1 MNSQTLGAFP
11 AESGA
16 EPLTDRPTPVPR
28 PPSPEPR
35 DILNS
40 IGAVV
45 YEWDIVSDR
54 LTWGANVGEVLA
66 GLPTAALATGAALA
80 EMIASDSAV
89 SRFQAIRNS
98 EAVEGDQGTP
108 YRTHYNLVRPDGGT
122 ILVED
127 NGRWF
132 ADAGRRPVRAHGIL
146 RVAPRGHS
154 LVADT
159 SEFSRRD
166 PLTGALSRVQLVER
180 LNVLSAESTRTHAR
194 FAVMVAGIE
203 RLSEINRT
211 YGYDIADEVIAVV
224 AQRMQNTIRTTDLM
238 ARYSGGKFVLVLD
251 NSDAE
256 QSAIAIRRLLRAIS
270 EPVPT
275 SGEPVRAQLRVGA
288 ALAPRHGRN
297 PQILLQRA
305 EEAFEFACEAGGE
318 RYVVYRPGLTSKE
331 ARARA
336 IAISD
341 EIVAALNERRV
352 VLAYQRIQPT
362 SESRQPF
369 HEGLLRIRQA
379 DGTLLGPDA
388 VVPTAEKVGL
398 IGQLDNRAF
407 ELALRRLATEPT
419 IQISVNASAA
429 TMMEPDWVDRV
440 ADSLANYPGAAQR
453 LIVEITETVALADSD
468 NAARIF
474 ARLRKLGVRIAMD
487 DFGAGHTSFRNL
499 RALGVDIVKIDGAF
513 VQNIARSA
521 DDRFFVRTLVD
532 LARHLRIATV
542 AEWVEDSEAMRILVE
557 SGIDYLQ
564 GFHLGRAELW
574 EPAPVSVP
582 LRVAAL

>member
-1 MNSQTLGAFP
+1 
-11 AESGA
+11 
-16 EPLTDRPTPVPR
+16 
-28 PPSPEPR
+28 
-35 DILNS
+35 
-40 IGAVV
+40 
-45 YEWDIVSDR
+45 
-54 LTWGANVGEVLA
+54 
-66 GLPTAALATGAALA
+66 
-80 EMIASDSAV
+80 
-89 SRFQAIRNS
+89 
-98 EAVEGDQGTP
+98 
-108 YRTHYNLVRPDGGT
+108 
-122 ILVED
+122 
-127 NGRWF
+127 
-132 ADAGRRPVRAHGIL
+132 
-146 RVAPRGHS
+146 
-154 LVADT
+154 
-159 SEFSRRD
+159 
-166 PLTGALSRVQLVER
+166 
-180 LNVLSAESTRTHAR
+180 
-194 FAVMVAGIE
+194 MVAGIE

-453 LIVEITETVALADSD
+453 LIVEITETVALADID